1 MASLYEIDQQ
11 ILACLD
17 PETGEIADPEMLD
30 ALMMERDA
38 KIESVA
44 CWIKNL
50 ESDALAYKAEKEAFA
65 DREAA
70 AKKKV
75 ESLKGWLAHALEG
88 QKFSTV
94 KCAVSFRKSE
104 SVELEEAFDVAHI
117 PAEYLSI
124 KTTYSPNKTAIKAA
138 IKEGKEIAG
147 CKLVEKLNA
156 SVK

>member
-11 ILACLD
+11 ILSCCD
-17 PETGEIADPEMLD
+17 PETGEIIAPEMLD
-30 ALMMERDA
+30 ALMMERDT

-75 ESLKGWLAHALEG
+75 ESLKRWLAHALDG
-88 QKFSTV
+88 QKFNTV

-104 SVELEEAFDVAHI
+104 AVELEESFDVAHI
-117 PAEYLSI
+117 PAEYLSV
-124 KTTYSPNKTAIKAA
+124 KTTYTPNKTAIKAA